1 MPGRSGRKFKKSA
14 AVIASSNVLLMSLE
28 RWEKSRRVFAMIESR
43 GKKQGFAT
51 RSGAKNETAAQK
63 DDWEDEIFRK
73 QAV

>member
-1 MPGRSGRKFKKSA
+1 
-14 AVIASSNVLLMSLE
+14 
-28 RWEKSRRVFAMIESR
+28 MIESR

-73 QAV
+73 QAVWVRNARGKKTVY

>member
-1 MPGRSGRKFKKSA
+1 
-14 AVIASSNVLLMSLE
+14 MSLE